1 MMNERKGVI
10 PKGAC
15 TNETKGPMQGA
26 AQEEQFIRWIF
37 WIVLLTLIPWIVI
50 YPADSVIQPSNNR
63 AQLAIYKRSR
73 EVELGA
79 TENNIS

>member
-50 YPADSVIQPSNNR
+50 RFIQWIALFNIR
-63 AQLAIYKRSR
+63 TT
-73 EVELGA
+73 GA
-79 TENNIS
+79 SSPPMML